1 MTDAYPEYS
10 IGTPGKPWTEKDK
23 QAWLDQQYQKR
34 SYFEEVAEPLNQ
46 LRSEGLIHE
55 LIHYGTLHYQ
65 SLSLSDGANQGSAYA
80 DYPLYCAI
88 IGEHQAGLPNVLV
101 TGGVHGYET
110 SGVQGAIAFIRDAA
124 SAYKGKANIIVL
136 PCLSPWGYET
146 INRWNPFAL
155 DPNRSF
161 IENSPSQE
169 AKLAMAC
176 VAALDLPLNMH
187 IDLHETTDSDNTE
200 FRPALAARD
209 AIEQKV
215 WDIPDGFYT
224 VGDTSRPKPDFQRAI
239 IKAVESVTH
248 IALADKDDKI
258 IGADVEQH
266 GVINYDKKSLH
277 LCGGFTDAPYVS
289 TTEVYPD
296 SPNANDEICAKAQ
309 VAAITGAIEH
319 VLSQLS

>member
-1 MTDAYPEYS
+1 MTDTYPEYS
-10 IGTPGKPWTEKDK
+10 IGTPGTPWSKEDK
-23 QAWLDQQYQKR
+23 QAWLDLQYKKR
-34 SYFEEVAEPLNQ
+34 CYFEEVAEPLQQ
-46 LRSEGLIHE
+46 LRNKGLIHE
-55 LIHYGTLHYQ
+55 LIHYGTLQYQ
-65 SLSLSDGANQGSAYA
+65 SLNLSDGANHGKAYA
-80 DYPLYCAI
+80 DYPVYCAI
-88 IGEHQAGLPNVLV
+88 IGELQAGLPNILV

-124 SAYKGKANIIVL
+124 SNYIGKANLIVL

-146 INRWNPFAL
+146 INRWNPAAI

-161 IENSPSQE
+161 IEDSPSPE

-176 VAALDLPLNMH
+176 VNALELPLTMH
-187 IDLHETTDSDNTE
+187 IDLHETTDSDNSE

-224 VGDTSRPKPDFQRAI
+224 VGDTSRPRPDFQGAI
-239 IKAVESVTH
+239 IQAVEAVTH
-248 IALADKDDKI
+248 IAVADSEGKI

-266 GVINYDKKSLH
+266 GVINYDKRSLH
-277 LCGGFTDAPYVS
+277 LCGGFTDALYVS

-296 SPNANDEICAKAQ
+296 SPKANDEICAKAQ
-309 VAAITGAIEH
+309 VAAITGAIDH
-319 VLSQLS
+319 VLSQET